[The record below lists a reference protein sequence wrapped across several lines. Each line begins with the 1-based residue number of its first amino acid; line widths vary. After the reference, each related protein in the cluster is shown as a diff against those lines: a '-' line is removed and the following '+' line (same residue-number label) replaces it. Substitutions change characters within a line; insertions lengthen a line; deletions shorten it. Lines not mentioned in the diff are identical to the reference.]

1 VRVSSA
7 SFLQALN
14 LGSAIRAPPTQASD
28 CCSDTAAATITG
40 LRSAMI
46 ACRSDA
52 ADDQAI
58 EGRAAQG
65 SDESGSVVEKRPLRE
80 MRTAADAM
88 TQMV

>member
-1 VRVSSA
+1 MRVSSA

-14 LGSAIRAPPTQASD
+14 LGSAIRAPTKASD
-28 CCSDTAAATITG
+28 CCSDADATTTG

-46 ACRSDA
+46 ACRSGA

-65 SDESGSVVEKRPLRE
+65 SDETGSVVEKRALRE